1 MKNIKI
7 YTAVFV
13 LSLAFNGLM
22 AQSEEIFGQ
31 FEFIEYINSL
41 FDNALDVIHQLL
53 QENNAQLRNGVNNF
67 VNFLKSVLPPLPSPL
82 PSLPSLPDQMEI
94 SDALYKYVREIL
106 EYFSKVIPIAQ
117 KVLKDL
123 PPMSLPDL
131 PSTLDLEAINIVI
144 SPWLREHQG
153 IIVIAIL
160 KIYSQVPPPPKMPEL
175 IVNVANDYIDLF
187 SNLGDVS
194 QTMVGILA
202 QILVPAIP
210 PDVQFLVN
218 AAVSSLLPEL
228 SIGLPPAVILS

>member
-160 KIYSQVPPPPKMPEL
+160 KIYSQVPPPPKMP
-175 IVNVANDYIDLF
+175 
-187 SNLGDVS
+187 DVS